1 MIDELGVAELP
12 QVAPARGG
20 AGGFS
25 GGLSANEFLDHP
37 LHVRV
42 GDRIQFH
49 GTPEIHTATFP
60 AAAASRVPFITP
72 QCEVPGPDTPA
83 ASPFDCADPS
93 AFQLALNAKAITPTW
108 NTGLR
113 PHRFVNSGLL
123 VGPVQHTFL
132 ARTPGTYS
140 FICLVHGPQ
149 MQSKVI
155 VT

>member
-1 MIDELGVAELP
+1 MKRQP
-12 QVAPARGG
+12 RGG
-20 AGGFS
+20 ESPDPVA
-25 GGLSANEFLDHP
+25 L
-37 LHVRV
+37 VR
-42 GDRIQFH
+42 G
-49 GTPEIHTATFP
+49 A
-60 AAAASRVPFITP
+60 
-72 QCEVPGPDTPA
+72 
-83 ASPFDCADPS
+83 